1 MKMTNRSVA
10 VSIAGLPVLCAG
22 AIANAGSSQAI
33 SNVETA
39 TAASVAR
46 GFGSPDTQI
55 YKEAP
60 EMAERRTLLERVK
73 LANGC

>member
-1 MKMTNRSVA
+1 MTNRSVA
-10 VSIAGLPVLCAG
+10 VAGLPVLGTG
-22 AIANAGSSQAI
+22 AIANAGSSLAI
-33 SNVETA
+33 SNVGTA

-60 EMAERRTLLERVK
+60 AMAERRTLLERVK